1 MNQKYTRHQEK
12 IIQNY
17 YQRRDEISLQ
27 KLQEQVTELFLAEG
41 KKRVRYW
48 KTISGHL
55 QKLGIP
61 QDRSDYFITQDDP
74 RLVAHE
80 IERLM
85 KKG

>member
-61 QDRSDYFITQDDP
+61 QDRIDYFITQDDP

-80 IERLM
+80 IDRLM